1 MGRAKKVAAEAVTA
15 VNAVA
20 DGAAAAAAAAAAA
33 VLPADAGP
41 SGGAAESTESLNVKS
56 GQLWLR
62 RAARLPGPVRF
73 AVAVVLSFALSS
85 LGRSFVDRCTQN
97 EVASI
102 TREAGSRSE
111 LFAPAAWRLFTL
123 ALGWLGDYDG
133 YDLVALALL
142 AHGPAT
148 LLVSVFYGI
157 RALTAGAYLGVDV
170 VSAFLPFLLLR
181 RLSGAHSAAPGLPNR
196 DIIVDRGIQ
205 ALTSAQSALVYSVV
219 LFLASRFLL
228 PNTLV
233 VYFEGIPT
241 IQPAADA
248 AFLGLGSPTTQLL
261 SLLFGLAAR
270 TFIFTPLVATPRTSE
285 DQKNAEFDPVHATLG
300 QTVAWNLWGY
310 TTRTK
315 VSLIRTAVAM
325 LFTAV
330 GTYLDTALAI
340 KGVEPYGAVVYA
352 GVWVT
357 AALVTGL
364 SLRYVGSI

>member
-1 MGRAKKVAAEAVTA
+1 MA
-15 VNAVA
+15 
-20 DGAAAAAAAAAAA
+20 
-33 VLPADAGP
+33 
-41 SGGAAESTESLNVKS
+41 
-56 GQLWLR
+56 Q
-62 RAARLPGPVRF
+62 
-73 AVAVVLSFALSS
+73 
-85 LGRSFVDRCTQN
+85 
-97 EVASI
+97 
-102 TREAGSRSE
+102 
-111 LFAPAAWRLFTL
+111 
-123 ALGWLGDYDG
+123 
-133 YDLVALALL
+133 
-142 AHGPAT
+142 T

-181 RLSGAHSAAPGLPNR
+181 RLSGAHSAAPDLPNR
-196 DIIVDRGIQ
+196 DIVVDRGIQ
-205 ALTSAQSALVYSVV
+205 ALTSAHSALVYSVV

-233 VYFEGIPT
+233 LYFDGIPT

-285 DQKNAEFDPVHATLG
+285 DEKNAEFDPVHATLR

-315 VSLIRTAVAM
+315 VSLVRTAVAM